1 MNKNMM
7 RLVGLGGSALGFA
20 ASMLCDWAG
29 SRAAE
34 EEVREIVR
42 NELAKQQENENKEDE
57 ES

>member
-1 MNKNMM
+1 MMNKNVM

-29 SRAAE
+29 SKAAE
-34 EEVREIVR
+34 EQVREIVR
-42 NELAKQQENENKEDE
+42 DELAKNENKEDE

>member
-1 MNKNMM
+1 MMNKNVM

-29 SRAAE
+29 SKAAE
-34 EEVREIVR
+34 EQVREIVR
-42 NELAKQQENENKEDE
+42 DELSKQENENKEDE